1 MQAVAIRALVAFYGS
16 PFVFDNVRILVLLGF
31 SGLTRKAWSASCVR
45 FSSAKTKTAI
55 RNHEV
60 GTASEHIM
68 QFDQHMFET
77 ETTKLDEEA
86 TLRA

>member
-45 FSSAKTKTAI
+45 FSSAKTKN
-55 RNHEV
+55 R
-60 GTASEHIM
+60 
-68 QFDQHMFET
+68 D
-77 ETTKLDEEA
+77 
-86 TLRA
+86 

>member
-1 MQAVAIRALVAFYGS
+1 MY
-16 PFVFDNVRILVLLGF
+16 VFHPPR
-31 SGLTRKAWSASCVR
+31 R
-45 FSSAKTKTAI
+45 KTAI